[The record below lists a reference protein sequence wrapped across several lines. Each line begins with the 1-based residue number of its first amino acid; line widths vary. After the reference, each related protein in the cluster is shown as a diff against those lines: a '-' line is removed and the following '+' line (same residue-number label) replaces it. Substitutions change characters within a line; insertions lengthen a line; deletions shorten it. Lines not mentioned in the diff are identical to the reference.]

1 MLINH
6 LAAKIIRDNI
16 KSDKK
21 IYSLSLSKLKKLF
34 YKHIYCDGQRLAVF
48 GYERDVTK
56 FLKVLPDSAEEIICE
71 YANPENWKN
80 NPGQDF
86 LGEEQI
92 LRIAG
97 FQVDKLV
104 IVSDDLRY
112 LAQMHL
118 ITEGISY
125 EIVDIYALIKREYA
139 RTVVKSISNTSWE
152 IMKEYVKW
160 GGVWLSER
168 FTALR
173 EVQCVKYWREECEK
187 KCDNYD
193 AILVKKYFAQEARD
207 DKEKKYYLRELIIN
221 YLLIRD
227 FQNAFLYID
236 EYTDLFG
243 KEENAFLNVKDSFM
257 ELFSQMKAQLAD
269 RKKKDI
275 IIFWCDN
282 MPYSEFKEFS
292 FLKEEAKDSLVFEN
306 AYTHVPYTHTTTQA
320 LFAGIPFFENG
331 LYEWKHPNFVKHGRT
346 MDLLEANDYE
356 ICEIHN
362 NYIQQ
367 RFTRKLYYTVKSS
380 RPPGTM
386 HLWEMLAQILENQGK
401 KQYIVCHMMCELHP
415 PYWNGESLKMRT
427 AGNNI
432 YSDEKLYANQIKESA
447 AYLEKQI
454 LWYSSF
460 LGENVCRIYM
470 SDHGIGTP
478 RYIEDRIHTFCF
490 VKDSG
495 IARGSYQGLF
505 SYLNF
510 CELIKYILQ
519 PTEENLGRVFS
530 EYVLIQNDHP
540 YSVKFCRDIIN
551 KLEKGEDVHKEKWM
565 GFRGII
571 KDDYKLVIFPTGEEY
586 WFDLLDNK
594 IESDD
599 IDPQLVKLMRD
610 KVGNEFADIGSSEHY
625 KETRKLY
632 ERLHINLKNEQE

>member
-1 MLINH
+1 MLINQQTE
-6 LAAKIIRDNI
+6 KIIRDNI
-16 KSDKK
+16 KAEKK
-21 IYSLSLSKLKKLF
+21 ILYIPVFQLKKIIRN
-34 YKHIYCDGQRLAVF
+34 HIDFQSKKIAIF
-48 GYERDVTK
+48 GYKRDIDR
-56 FLKVLPDSAEEIICE
+56 FLKCIPDNAEEIICE

-86 LGEEQI
+86 LGEEQT

-97 FQVDKLV
+97 FQVDKLI
-104 IVSDDLRY
+104 IVSNDLRY

-118 ITEGISY
+118 ITEGASY
-125 EIVDIYALIKREYA
+125 EIIDIYALIKREYA
-139 RTVVKSISNTSWE
+139 GTVVKSISNTSWE

-160 GGVWLSER
+160 GGVRLSDR

-173 EVQCVKYWREECEK
+173 EVQCVKYWREESEK

-193 AILVKKYFAQEARD
+193 GIFVKKYYAQNARD
-207 DKEKKYYLRELIIN
+207 DKEKQYYFRELIIN
-221 YLLIRD
+221 YLMIRD
-227 FQNAFLYID
+227 FQKAFLYID
-236 EYTDLFG
+236 EYNDLFG
-243 KEENAFLNVKDSFM
+243 KEDNSFLTVKDSFM
-257 ELFSQMKAQLAD
+257 ELFSRMREQLAE

-275 IIFWCDN
+275 IIFWCDS

-292 FLKEEAKDSLVFEN
+292 FLKEEAEGGLLFEN
-306 AYTHVPYTHTTTQA
+306 AYTHVACTHTTAQS
-320 LFAGIPFFENG
+320 LFVGIPFFEGG
-331 LYEWKHPNFVKHGRT
+331 LYGWERPNFVKHGRT
-346 MDLLEANDYE
+346 IDLLEENEYE
-356 ICEIHN
+356 ICEIHHT
-362 NYIQQ
+362 YIQEKL
-367 RFTRKLYYTVKSS
+367 TRKLPYTVKSS

-386 HLWEMLAQILENQGK
+386 HLWEILAQILENRDK
-401 KQYIVCHMMCELHP
+401 KHCIVCHMTCELHP
-415 PYWNGESLKMRT
+415 PFWNGESLKMRT

-490 VKDSG
+490 VKDRG

-510 CELIKYILQ
+510 CELLKYILQ

-571 KDDYKLVIFPTGEEY
+571 KEDCKLVIFPTGEEY

-599 IDPQLVKLMRD
+599 IDPQLVQFMRD
-610 KVGNEFADIGSSEHY
+610 KVGNEFADISSNEHY

-632 ERLHINLKNEQE
+632 ERLHINLKNEQG